1 MLVSMRIL
9 NVILVF
15 LSNSIPE
22 QNRSNPDTNLCK
34 SRVSS
39 KASLGWKDSRTPHWK
54 LLLSVNR
61 HNGPIYYSFHTLW
74 LEMVFHNYFSL
85 FSQIQSST
93 QMLTS
98 ALTRIWCSCGFS
110 VWNLREFF
118 LLEEKRQRMVQL
130 NFDNLILKLELFS
143 CGLLNENSYC

>member
-22 QNRSNPDTNLCK
+22 QNRSNPDTNLWK

-39 KASLGWKDSRTPHWK
+39 KTSLGWKGSCTLHWK

-61 HNGPIYYSFHTLW
+61 HNEPIYYSFHTLW
-74 LEMVFHNYFSL
+74 LEMVFHNHFSL
-85 FSQIQSST
+85 LSHIQSST

-98 ALTRIWCSCGFS
+98 ALTCAWCSCGFS

-118 LLEEKRQRMVQL
+118 LLEEKRQRMGQL
-130 NFDNLILKLELFS
+130 NFDNFILKLELFS

>member
-22 QNRSNPDTNLCK
+22 QNRSNPDTNL

-39 KASLGWKDSRTPHWK
+39 KVSLGWKDNRTPHWK

-61 HNGPIYYSFHTLW
+61 HNEPIYYSFHTLW
-74 LEMVFHNYFSL
+74 LEMVFRNYFSF

-98 ALTRIWCSCGFS
+98 ALTYIWCSCGFS

-118 LLEEKRQRMVQL
+118 LLEEKRQRMGQL

>member
-22 QNRSNPDTNLCK
+22 QNRSNPDTNLWK

-39 KASLGWKDSRTPHWK
+39 KTSLGWKGSCTLHRK

-61 HNGPIYYSFHTLW
+61 HNEPIYYSFHTLW
-74 LEMVFHNYFSL
+74 LEMVFHNHFSL
-85 FSQIQSST
+85 LSHIQSST

-98 ALTRIWCSCGFS
+98 ALTCAWCSCGFS

-118 LLEEKRQRMVQL
+118 LLEEKRQRMGQL
-130 NFDNLILKLELFS
+130 NFDNFILKLELFS
-143 CGLLNENSYC
+143 CGLLSENSYC

>member
-22 QNRSNPDTNLCK
+22 QNRSNPDTNLWK

-39 KASLGWKDSRTPHWK
+39 KTSLGWKGSCTLHWK

-61 HNGPIYYSFHTLW
+61 HNEPIYYSFHTLW
-74 LEMVFHNYFSL
+74 LEMVFHNHFSL
-85 FSQIQSST
+85 LSHIQSST

-98 ALTRIWCSCGFS
+98 ALTCAWCSCGFS

-118 LLEEKRQRMVQL
+118 LLEEKRQRMGQL
-130 NFDNLILKLELFS
+130 NFDNFILKLELFS
-143 CGLLNENSYC
+143 CGLLSENSYC